1 MCVCMYTYWTILRC
15 SENRGTHS
23 PGSAC
28 WKFWRA
34 SSATAKKKAPIS
46 LDPKPQPWKSQWER
60 QLCDQHA
67 LKLIHPKRC
76 KAMPYRSTRK
86 KEKRKVLM
94 TSRPCKCKRHCL
106 ACCDNTM
113 MFAMPRSRTA
123 HSSFKNRCPPAS
135 SLKPQWHPRL
145 CKRWMRSV
153 RAWRTSSV
161 GGCSCGFFQR
171 AAQRAA
177 VKHAWTRHEQ
187 WSSTWCSSISF
198 WREPWE
204 IERHACRDLTPAK
217 SERRSSCPSICTSPS
232 SKVCCTKATLWT
244 LPCPNL
250 KSSWLGC
257 SKKAST
263 GSTGATW
270 AMSCARWMGQAAPL

>member
-1 MCVCMYTYWTILRC
+1 MLAILAGVEC
-15 SENRGTHS
+15 HG
-23 PGSAC
+23 
-28 WKFWRA
+28 
-34 SSATAKKKAPIS
+34 KKKAPIS

-153 RAWRTSSV
+153 RAWRTSLV
-161 GGCSCGFFQR
+161 GGCSCGFLQR
-171 AAQRAA
+171 SAQLSNTRGPGTSSEAARGAAQSVSGAMGDRALCPPGFDA
-177 VKHAWTRHEQ
+177 GEV
-187 WSSTWCSSISF
+187 
-198 WREPWE
+198 REAKLMPF
-204 IERHACRDLTPAK
+204 DLHQPKFQSVLYEGYSLNPALPK
-217 SERRSSCPSICTSPS
+217 SQ
-232 SKVCCTKATLWT
+232 KFLA
-244 LPCPNL
+244 
-250 KSSWLGC
+250 WLGC

-270 AMSCARWMGQAAPL
+270 AMSCAR